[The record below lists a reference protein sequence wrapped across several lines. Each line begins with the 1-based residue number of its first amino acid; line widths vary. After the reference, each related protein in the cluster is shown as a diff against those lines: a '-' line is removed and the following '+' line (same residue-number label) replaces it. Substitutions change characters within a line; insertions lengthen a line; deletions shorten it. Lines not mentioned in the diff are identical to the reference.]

1 MTSPSDYEMIV
12 KKMVA
17 PCTGKEETLD
27 PDGFWW
33 YYQQDF
39 LKEDVE
45 VEGKKE
51 VKQDSGFWIKQL
63 DTCWRHV
70 SFCGLVIH

>member
-1 MTSPSDYEMIV
+1 MISPGDYEMIV

-17 PCTGKEETLD
+17 PCIGKEETPD
-27 PDGFWW
+27 PDVFWW

-51 VKQDSGFWIKQL
+51 VQQDFWFL
-63 DTCWRHV
+63 A
-70 SFCGLVIH
+70 